1 MMNPF
6 PNKRKINSALRKIT
20 KVKEHIL
27 GGGYDLSRPE
37 AVQIEPTIR
46 CNFDCLMC
54 DSGIKNRNEKK
65 DMDFEDFKQII
76 DQLTY
81 LKEIN
86 LTGFGEP
93 LLNRDIF
100 KMVSYAKS
108 KKMRVYFATNAV
120 LIDKKCTEN
129 IIACGLDYLIFSVD
143 SGIPSVFEGIR
154 KGANFKKTLENIENF
169 MAIRQQLRSN
179 IEVEIYSVL
188 TFSHLKE
195 LKKLV
200 DLAEKLKIKK
210 LNIRAIFDHTGKS
223 KEYPR
228 EALYYPLNVENSEN
242 YLEEAKKYAEEREIK
257 LVHSP
262 LIPVEYQCRMPST
275 RPYITVEG
283 YVTPCC
289 LQGVDPR
296 NINFGNILEEDF
308 KKIWNNKKY
317 RDFRKRLLSPKP
329 PSICISCPRLK
340 GMA

>member
-1 MMNPF
+1 MMKPI
-6 PNKRKINSALRKIT
+6 PIKGKINAALRKAT
-20 KVKEHIL
+20 KIKEHIL
-27 GGGYDLSRPE
+27 GGGFDLSNPE

-46 CNFDCLMC
+46 CNFNCLMC

-65 DMDFEDFKQII
+65 DMNFEDFKQII
-76 DQLTY
+76 EQFTC

-86 LTGFGEP
+86 MTGFGEP
-93 LLNRDIF
+93 LLNKDIF
-100 KMVSYAKS
+100 KMISYAKS
-108 KKMRVYFATNAV
+108 KKIRVYFATNAM
-120 LIDKKCTEN
+120 LIDKKCAEN
-129 IIACGLDYLIFSVD
+129 ILACGLDYLIFSVD
-143 SGIPSVFEGIR
+143 SGIPDVFEGIR
-154 KGANFKKTLENIENF
+154 KGANFKKILENIKDF
-169 MAIRQQLRSN
+169 MAMRQQFRSN

-188 TFSHLKE
+188 TFPHLKE

-210 LNIRAIFDHTGKS
+210 LNVRAIFDHTGKS

-228 EALYYPLNVENSEN
+228 EALYYPSNVKDSEN
-242 YLEEAKKYAEEREIK
+242 HLQEAKKYAEERDIE

-262 LIPVEYQCRMPST
+262 LRPIEYQCRMPST

-283 YVTPCC
+283 NVTPCC

-296 NINFGNILEEDF
+296 NINFGNILEEGF

-317 RDFRKRLLSPKP
+317 RDFRKELLSPKP